1 MSTDDPSESFV
12 LKPREPFN
20 EEIILPQNADE
31 LAKFMDQPLTAIA
44 EAITGALASGPKSW
58 TVMTGH
64 IVQGMLKGKLLPQA
78 CREIKELRDKGKISD
93 DFAEKKYGFKSWVDL
108 LKTIDEETPDDD
120 KLEALKAMF
129 YSVNK
134 TNVQDKE
141 QVLNYQLF
149 QIAKRLTSGE
159 LLTLRAVYKLYRS
172 GRCSNGTTETLKNWA
187 AQVSQF
193 ADHGSLNFVMR
204 HEGKLSQEG
213 LITEQIQVGSAPF
226 VRENQ
231 NIWNKDGR
239 ITVLGIQFCENIE
252 TYKNDVARKNSEDQK

>member
-1 MSTDDPSESFV
+1 MSDDSADQSLV
-12 LKPREPFN
+12 LKPREPF
-20 EEIILPQNADE
+20 EDAILPENADE

-64 IVQGMLKGKLLPQA
+64 IVQGMLKGKLFPQV
-78 CREIKELRDKGKISD
+78 CREIKELRDNGKIPD

-108 LKTIDEETPDDD
+108 LKTIDEEVPDDD

-134 TNVQDKE
+134 TNVPGKE
-141 QVLNYQLF
+141 QVFNYQLF

-159 LLTLRAVYKLYRS
+159 LLTLHAVYKLYRS
-172 GRCSNGTTETLKNWA
+172 GRCSNGITESLKNWA

-193 ADHGSLNFVMR
+193 ADHGSLDFVMR

-213 LITEQIQVGSAPF
+213 LITEQIQTGSAPF
-226 VRENQ
+226 VREQQ

-239 ITVLGIQFCENIE
+239 ITELGIRFCENIQTYRAEKAE
-252 TYKNDVARKNSEDQK
+252 TSQKPMI